1 MRPPFSFCQRQKEN
15 APRPGYETKRVWSQ
29 LCTSVQSCCTG
40 VDERWCLRVCDDLP
54 TGAAGCGTG
63 LNADSRGAGV
73 KVNGVQGRIWS
84 ASLSARSAALRAA
97 GFFAVAKREA
107 APCGNHPD
115 EVGAIRHG
123 TAATGIAEEHSVP
136 EGQSKSEQAP
146 IRRPPLRAEGH
157 CTGARPSGLF
167 FWTVHGPF
175 SFPQVGKE
183 NGGCIPAG
191 QAPCGS
197 RIPVAAGRRPKFP
210 RAVCNLPYT
219 LQGRPYHRAAEGG
232 GPYGCT
238 ERIYPRASLRP
249 SR

>member
-1 MRPPFSFCQRQKEN
+1 M
-15 APRPGYETKRVWSQ
+15 
-29 LCTSVQSCCTG
+29 
-40 VDERWCLRVCDDLP
+40 RWCLRVCDGSP

-84 ASLSARSAALRAA
+84 ASLSARSASLRAA
-97 GFFAVAKREA
+97 RAVVEA
-107 APCGNHPD
+107 DALIGPLRRLSSTTGQRQRKEKQFH
-115 EVGAIRHG
+115 AITTPTRLVLPPRDG
-123 TAATGIAEEHSVP
+123 SWENR
-136 EGQSKSEQAP
+136 
-146 IRRPPLRAEGH
+146 RRPKRARRRAKIGACTDTSTSVSAEGH

>member
-1 MRPPFSFCQRQKEN
+1 MRPCTPTQDAP
-15 APRPGYETKRVWSQ
+15 APRE
-29 LCTSVQSCCTG
+29 
-40 VDERWCLRVCDDLP
+40 
-54 TGAAGCGTG
+54 
-63 LNADSRGAGV
+63 
-73 KVNGVQGRIWS
+73 S
-84 ASLSARSAALRAA
+84 AIKP
-97 GFFAVAKREA
+97 VPHPA
-107 APCGNHPD
+107 AP
-115 EVGAIRHG
+115 VGEPSQTRRHHL
-123 TAATGIAEEHSVP
+123 TPTPVS
-136 EGQSKSEQAP
+136 
-146 IRRPPLRAEGH
+146 AEGH

-183 NGGCIPAG
+183 NGGCITAG

>member
-1 MRPPFSFCQRQKEN
+1 MEKKTCSAGRPAQAQPSCRRRGKVGSPLRQSETETR
-15 APRPGYETKRVWSQ
+15 RPWGNLQPGE
-29 LCTSVQSCCTG
+29 
-40 VDERWCLRVCDDLP
+40 
-54 TGAAGCGTG
+54 
-63 LNADSRGAGV
+63 
-73 KVNGVQGRIWS
+73 VQGYPLP
-84 ASLSARSAALRAA
+84 LSPLPLTLPRRTRQRL
-97 GFFAVAKREA
+97 AKRKARKEKLVKCDL
-107 APCGNHPD
+107 AP
-115 EVGAIRHG
+115 
-123 TAATGIAEEHSVP
+123 
-136 EGQSKSEQAP
+136 
-146 IRRPPLRAEGH
+146 RRPPHHPPRVGSWGNRRRPKRARRLGKIGAGTGTPTPVSAEGH

-175 SFPQVGKE
+175 SFPQEGKE

>member
-1 MRPPFSFCQRQKEN
+1 MPASARKHKPLRPPGQRVAKRNARKKRLIKYSF
-15 APRPGYETKRVWSQ
+15 APRPKAHPRRGNPRSSLYRTPPRPSG
-29 LCTSVQSCCTG
+29 SH
-40 VDERWCLRVCDDLP
+40 RRP
-54 TGAAGCGTG
+54 AGTI
-63 LNADSRGAGV
+63 S
-73 KVNGVQGRIWS
+73 
-84 ASLSARSAALRAA
+84 
-97 GFFAVAKREA
+97 
-107 APCGNHPD
+107 
-115 EVGAIRHG
+115 
-123 TAATGIAEEHSVP
+123 
-136 EGQSKSEQAP
+136 
-146 IRRPPLRAEGH
+146 RRPPSARRATAPERVQVPFSLDR
-157 CTGARPSGLF
+157 ARPVSLLAR
-167 FWTVHGPF
+167 
-175 SFPQVGKE
+175 QKR